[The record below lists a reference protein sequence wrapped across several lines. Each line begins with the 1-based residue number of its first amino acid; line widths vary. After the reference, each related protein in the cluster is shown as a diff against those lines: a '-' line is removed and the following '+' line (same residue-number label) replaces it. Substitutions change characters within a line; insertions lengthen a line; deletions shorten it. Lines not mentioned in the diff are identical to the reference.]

1 MLSIIDS
8 DIEFSLKNVMNHDA
22 GLDTDLIIL
31 RVPVSLVGDWN
42 TVPSVWVRVSESL
55 ADAPNDSLSKDMWL
69 LVKMMMVGIEFDDLP
84 IERWK
89 VLIVM
94 PIGYLMIAFRF
105 GQVLWALLSGK
116 AQSLRLADEAADALK
131 MKSEGAAQ

>member
-1 MLSIIDS
+1 LLSPTKRRYVSIVAVV
-8 DIEFSLKNVMNHDA
+8 L
-22 GLDTDLIIL
+22 
-31 RVPVSLVGDWN
+31 SLVYVAFILVGSW
-42 TVPSVWVRVSESL
+42 TYVS
-55 ADAPNDSLSKDMWL
+55 
-69 LVKMMMVGIEFDDLP
+69 KMMMVGVEFDDLP